1 MNLTSI
7 GDGAQFLTTQRHNT
21 TLKSRL
27 NTLAEQLST
36 GQIADKAQALN
47 GNTQRLSAIDH
58 RLTVLGT
65 KQERNAETAL
75 TVANMQRALAN
86 VDTQRGALSETLT
99 LISRDSPTY
108 QIADGARQAVGTFG
122 SLVATLNT
130 QVGGQSLFSGK
141 AVDGVALAP
150 PADMLADLTA
160 AIGGATAQADII
172 AAVDTWFDDPAGGF
186 ATVAYLGDTGEPLE
200 KRLDETLS
208 LSLDAR
214 ADDPEIR
221 ATLKGAAIAAMADQL
236 PGLSQTVKAGLLFEG
251 GLRLQTTASDMAAV
265 QARLGYVEGE
275 VARVSVAQTAEASA
289 LGIARNDLVNADPF
303 ETASTL
309 QAVQLQLET
318 HYAMTARLSRLSLAE
333 YLR

>member
-108 QIADGARQAVGTFG
+108 QIADGARQAVGTF
-122 SLVATLNT
+122 
-130 QVGGQSLFSGK
+130 
-141 AVDGVALAP
+141 
-150 PADMLADLTA
+150 
-160 AIGGATAQADII
+160 
-172 AAVDTWFDDPAGGF
+172 DDPAGGF

-251 GLRLQTTASDMAAV
+251 HWALPATTW
-265 QARLGYVEGE
+265 
-275 VARVSVAQTAEASA
+275 
-289 LGIARNDLVNADPF
+289 
-303 ETASTL
+303 
-309 QAVQLQLET
+309 
-318 HYAMTARLSRLSLAE
+318 
-333 YLR
+333 